1 MRKAAAW
8 SSRPSARW
16 TCSPRP
22 QLDAELTR
30 LTHEGRTSIVVDL
43 SRVDFL
49 DSTGLSVLVKALKRV
64 RESEGSLDVVVT
76 VDRVAKVFRLTGL
89 DQLIPLH
96 ASVADALA
104 S

>member
-1 MRKAAAW
+1 M
-8 SSRPSARW
+8 
-16 TCSPRP
+16 
-22 QLDAELTR
+22 
-30 LTHEGRTSIVVDL
+30 
-43 SRVDFL
+43 
-49 DSTGLSVLVKALKRV
+49 LVKALKRV